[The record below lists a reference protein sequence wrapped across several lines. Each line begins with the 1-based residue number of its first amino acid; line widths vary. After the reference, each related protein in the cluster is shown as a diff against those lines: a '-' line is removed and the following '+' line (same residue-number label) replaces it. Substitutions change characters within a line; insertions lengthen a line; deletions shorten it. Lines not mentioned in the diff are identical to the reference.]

1 MTERVSKDSHVV
13 KNKSSSKSSVSETPV
28 KDVYAKA
35 VHSGSKKMLE
45 KVFKDILQTVVK
57 KLKKL

>member
-13 KNKSSSKSSVSETPV
+13 KNKSSSKSSVSETPF
-28 KDVYAKA
+28 KDVYAEE